1 MPAGSWIEMSNG
13 ILKLQKKGIMVAPSL
28 LAADFGELAAEIA
41 RVELAGA
48 DMLHCDIM
56 DGHFVPN
63 LSFGGPVLKSV
74 RKKTDLVFDTHL
86 MITDPLRYIDNFL
99 GNGSD
104 HITFHVE
111 SNDNPDQVITACRD
125 AGISVGISIKPATP
139 ASAVMP
145 YLEKVDMILI
155 MSVEPGFGGQSFM
168 PQVLP
173 KAEELRREID
183 SRNLNVLLQIDGG
196 IDAKTVIPA
205 AAAGIDVMVAGTS
218 VFRHPEG
225 AETAI
230 RILKEN
236 GDRARG
242 R

>member
-1 MPAGSWIEMSNG
+1 MKNG
-13 ILKLQKKGIMVAPSL
+13 IQKLTQKGTMIAPSL
-28 LAADFGELAAEIA
+28 LAADFGHLADEIA
-41 RVELAGA
+41 KVEAAGA

-74 RKKTDLVFDTHL
+74 RKNTGLVFDTHL
-86 MITDPLRYIDNFL
+86 MITDPLRYIDNFV

-111 SNDNPDQVITACRD
+111 CDNAPDEVIAACRK
-125 AGISVGISIKPATP
+125 AGVSVGISIKPATP
-139 ASAVMP
+139 ASAVFP
-145 YLEKVDMILI
+145 YLDKVDMVLI

-173 KAEELRREID
+173 KAEELRAEIT
-183 SRNLNVLLQIDGG
+183 RRGLNVLLQIDGG
-196 IDAKTVIPA
+196 IDAVTVEPA
-205 AAAGIDVMVAGTS
+205 AAAGVDIMVAGTS

-225 AETAI
+225 AEAAI
-230 RILKEN
+230 RILKEK
-236 GDRARG
+236 GDAARK
-242 R
+242 